1 MQKPSEPIAVSEAC
15 PEMEARA
22 TERVDLEAR
31 AEEYLADAK
40 RRTAQAAY
48 DHYCPSEYR
57 AYNRQHSA
65 LAANGA
71 AADRVL
77 AWRYGRK
84 GLLLSGPTGRV
95 KTRTA
100 WELVRLLCASG
111 VEVRPYHAMD
121 WFSELHECV
130 KYGRDEAKEWVS
142 AVAWRSVVFIDDW
155 GQEANLKA
163 REDWA
168 QAWFFRFLDLRIE
181 RGLPLIVTTNLSA
194 QAIIDRHE
202 SIKSD
207 PLLRRLLE
215 VCEVVKF
222 A

>member
-1 MQKPSEPIAVSEAC
+1 MPEVSPASD
-15 PEMEARA
+15 PVDLDARA
-22 TERVDLEAR
+22 V
-31 AEEYLADAK
+31 EYLEDAK

-48 DHYCPSEYR
+48 DHHCPSEYR
-57 AYNRQHSA
+57 AYRRDHPN
-65 LAANGA
+65 LEANGG

-77 AWRYGRK
+77 SWRYNRK
-84 GLLLSGPTGRV
+84 GLLLSGPTGRC

-100 WELVRLLCASG
+100 WELVRLLCGAG

-121 WFSELHECV
+121 WFSALHEHV
-130 KYGRDEAKEWVS
+130 KYGRDEAKDWVD
-142 AVAWRSVVFIDDW
+142 AVAWRAVVFIDDW

-222 A
+222 T